1 MVHYGSETDVTACSQ
16 GGNNMKINPCNQ
28 TQPLVNKIAAGS
40 KGAAKANSF
49 NQIFEETVGQKKT
62 ASVSNQPMISFLRG
76 PSMDIPI
83 SGEAA
88 VIDSIGSVLDNLEQ
102 YQQMLG
108 DTHTSLRAMET
119 TVNRM
124 KEDADSLES
133 LLAGLPEDD
142 TAKPIMEDTL
152 MLVAKEI
159 ARFEQGDYVD

>member
-1 MVHYGSETDVTACSQ
+1 
-16 GGNNMKINPCNQ
+16 MKINPWNQ
-28 TQPLVNKIAAGS
+28 TQPLVNRIAAGS
-40 KGAAKANSF
+40 KGAEKTNSF
-49 NQIFEETVGQKKT
+49 NQIFEEKVGQKET
-62 ASVSNQPMISFLRG
+62 ASVTNQPMIFSLRG

-83 SGEAA
+83 AGEAA

-108 DTHTSLRAMET
+108 DTHTSLRAMKA

-124 KEDADSLES
+124 KEDADILES

-142 TAKPIMEDTL
+142 TAKPIMHDTL